1 MVKLRSHKL
10 KLGQTQRKILLLL
23 AAGLG
28 LSFSYSPSHYWKLT
42 RAVAKE
48 WKEINRRVLR
58 GAIKRLYDSKL
69 IDEKYHG
76 DGTVSLTL
84 LSDGKK
90 IALRYSLDNIE
101 INKPTRWDQKWR
113 MIIFDIPEKQK
124 KARDALRGHLKRM
137 GCYEFQ
143 KSAFIHPFECQ
154 QQIDFLI
161 EFYQIRKYVRYLTIE
176 AVDNELELKNIFH
189 LS

>member
-1 MVKLRSHKL
+1 
-10 KLGQTQRKILLLL
+10 
-23 AAGLG
+23 
-28 LSFSYSPSHYWKLT
+28 
-42 RAVAKE
+42 
-48 WKEINRRVLR
+48 
-58 GAIKRLYDSKL
+58 
-69 IDEKYHG
+69 
-76 DGTVSLTL
+76 
-84 LSDGKK
+84 
-90 IALRYSLDNIE
+90 
-101 INKPTRWDQKWR
+101 